1 MSLIGVVIMNT
12 PLTYR
17 FTRLLSVAAM
27 AATVAAL
34 GSQAAS
40 AQEPT
45 MKEEKPGLLA
55 KATISPE
62 AARSAALALVPKG
75 KIAEQEIEV
84 ENGKLA
90 YSFDIKVPGRTGIEE
105 VLIDAKTGAV
115 ISHEHEGPKAEAAE
129 RAKDAREAKRKQ
141 ATP

>member
-1 MSLIGVVIMNT
+1 MTKSPRPLFARLFSIG
-12 PLTYR
+12 
-17 FTRLLSVAAM
+17 
-27 AATVAAL
+27 ATAVTIGIL
-34 GSQAAS
+34 GAQLAS
-40 AQEPT
+40 AQDAT
-45 MKEEKPGLLA
+45 MKEEKPGLLV
-55 KATISPE
+55 KATIRPD

-129 RAKDAREAKRKQ
+129 RAKDAREAKRKK
-141 ATP
+141 